1 MIAVNLLE
9 CNIFYYCPLLHPA
22 SRKFN
27 VPKGTDFYT
36 TARVSVEAL
45 AEIVAVPRGTFSF
58 IVVLIEVMAQM
69 LPMVE
74 VVVVS

>member
-1 MIAVNLLE
+1 M
-9 CNIFYYCPLLHPA
+9 
-22 SRKFN
+22 
-27 VPKGTDFYT
+27 
-36 TARVSVEAL
+36 SVEAL